1 MTQCIDPS
9 DDRYFTVTSD
19 KPYNRH
25 HYTIVFANGQSEDYK
40 TWEEV
45 KIRWFETP
53 GQFLSHIEVID
64 KKKGF

>member
-25 HYTIVFANGQSEDYK
+25 HYTIVFANGQSESFLL
-40 TWEEV
+40 V
-45 KIRWFETP
+45 KH
-53 GQFLSHIEVID
+53 LNM
-64 KKKGF
+64 